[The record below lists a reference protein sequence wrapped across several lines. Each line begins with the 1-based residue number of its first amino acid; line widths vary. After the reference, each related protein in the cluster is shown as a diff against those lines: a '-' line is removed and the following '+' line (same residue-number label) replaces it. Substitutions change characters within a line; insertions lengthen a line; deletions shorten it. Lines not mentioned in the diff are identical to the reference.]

1 MRPFVHTSA
10 WGSFLAALLTI
21 SLLAPPALPRASASR
36 EYRAAAHATERWI
49 RASAIRTSDGTVW
62 PPDTNHPQ
70 TPSYDLYSGTT
81 GVVLFYLEFYKQTH
95 EPVFRFDN
103 ALDGARALAKRME
116 QEKDPGLYTGL
127 AGICFALGEAY
138 RLFPHPGEKADALR
152 CFQILRERA
161 VQVGAGVQWND
172 TTDIISGSAGIGL
185 TLLYAARRL
194 KDRAALDLA
203 VQAGLRLIQLAHPEH
218 GGLKW
223 AMDPKF
229 PRLMPNFSHGTA
241 GVAYFLAT
249 LYQETRQK
257 KFLDAALAGARY
269 LLAIAVTDG
278 GICLIFHNEP
288 FAKDIHYLS
297 WCHGPAG
304 TARLFYR
311 LYQVTGDRKWM
322 DWVKKGA
329 RGVLTSGIPE
339 KQTPGYWN
347 NVGQCCGSAGVVEF
361 FLALYRVT
369 RDPEYLVF
377 ARRVAAD
384 LLARATRQGSGAAS
398 TMKWIQAEHRL
409 APNQL
414 VAQTGYMQGAAG
426 IAMSFLHLDAFD
438 RGRRPA
444 ITLPDS
450 PF

>member
-1 MRPFVHTSA
+1 MIDSLRIRSIFT
-10 WGSFLAALLTI
+10 ALLALA
-21 SLLAPPALPRASASR
+21 LLAPAVFPRDAASR
-36 EYRAAAHATERWI
+36 EYLDAARATELWI
-49 RASAIRTSDGTVW
+49 RSSAIRTSDGTIW
-62 PPDTNHPQ
+62 PPDPNNPQ
-70 TPSYDLYSGTT
+70 MLSYDLYSGST
-81 GVVLFYLEFYKQTH
+81 GVVLFYLEFYKQRH
-95 EPVFRFDN
+95 EPIFQFDY
-103 ALDGARALAKRME
+103 ALDGASALAKHMD

-127 AGICFALGEAY
+127 AGMCFALGEAY
-138 RLFPHPGEKADALR
+138 RLFPNPREKADALR

-161 VQVGAGVQWND
+161 VKVGAGAQWND
-172 TTDIISGSAGIGL
+172 TTDIIGGSAGIGL

-203 VQAGLRLIQLAHPEH
+203 VQAGLRLIELGRPEN

-249 LYQETRQK
+249 LYQVTKRKQ
-257 KFLDAALAGARY
+257 FLDAALAGARY
-269 LLAIAVTDG
+269 LRSIAVTDG

-311 LYQVTGDRKWM
+311 LYQVTGDRSWM
-322 DWVKKGA
+322 DWVKKSA
-329 RGVLTSGIPE
+329 RGVLSSGIPE
-339 KQTPGYWN
+339 KRTPGFWN
-347 NVGQCCGSAGVVEF
+347 NVGQCCGSAGVAEF
-361 FLALYRVT
+361 FLGLYRVT

-377 ARRVAAD
+377 ARRVTSD
-384 LLARATRQGSGAAS
+384 LLSRATREGSGAAS
-398 TMKWIQAEHRL
+398 TLKWIQAEHRL
-409 APNQL
+409 APQQL

-426 IAMSFLHLDAFD
+426 IGIWLLHLDAFD
-438 RGRRPA
+438 HGRRPF